1 MKFALIIIIII
12 LFIAILYLYN
22 YRKQV
27 RSIADQLKFIISHDT
42 NKIIFCNMKDK
53 EINKLAREINELI
66 NQSKNLKKEYA
77 NKDIYLKNTLTS
89 LSHDIRT
96 PLTSLD
102 GYIQLLKASDDLN
115 KKDYYTDILQD
126 RVNVLNYM
134 IENLFIYSKL
144 QNQTFHLEL
153 EKCDLKKILVN
164 TIFQYYEEFE
174 KENIDLSIE
183 FNEDE
188 DYYIVSNEIALIRII
203 QNIIKNILEHARDSA
218 VIAMSKVN
226 NEITLEFKNQF
237 DISDKVDSNRI
248 FDLFYKSDSAR
259 SKSSSGIG
267 LAVVEELVKQIKE
280 NIKCE
285 INGTEF
291 SLILTFFKIS

>member
-102 GYIQLLKASDDLN
+102 GYIQLLKVSDDLN

-188 DYYIVSNEIALIRII
+188 DYSIVSNEIALIRII

-218 VIAMSKVN
+218 AIAMSKVN
-226 NEITLEFKNQF
+226 NEIILEFKNGF
-237 DISDKVDSNRI
+237 DISDKIDSNRI

-267 LAVVEELVKQIKE
+267 LAVVDELVRQIKG

-291 SLILTFFKIS
+291 SLILKFFT

>member
-1 MKFALIIIIII
+1 MKFALIIIIIT

-27 RSIADQLKFIISHDT
+27 RSITDQLKFIISHDT
-42 NKIIFCNMKDK
+42 NKIIFCNIKDK

-66 NQSKNLKKEYA
+66 NQSKGLKKEYV

-102 GYIQLLKASDDLN
+102 GYIQLLKVSDDLN

-153 EKCDLKKILVN
+153 ETCDLKKILVN
-164 TIFQYYEEFE
+164 TIFQYYEEFK

-188 DYYIVSNEIALIRII
+188 DYCIISNETALIRII
-203 QNIIKNILEHARDSA
+203 QNSIKNILEHARGSA
-218 VIAMSKVN
+218 AIVMSKIN

-237 DISDKVDSNRI
+237 DNSDNVDSNRI

-267 LAVVEELVKQIKE
+267 LTVVEELVRQIKG

-285 INGTEF
+285 VNGTEF
-291 SLILTFFKIS
+291 SLTLTFIKRS

>member
-27 RSIADQLKFIISHDT
+27 RSITNQLKFIISHDT

-53 EINKLAREINELI
+53 EINKLAREINKLI
-66 NQSKNLKKEYA
+66 NQSKDLKKEYV
-77 NKDIYLKNTLTS
+77 NKDVYLKNTLTS

-102 GYIQLLKASDDLN
+102 GYIQLLKVSDDLN
-115 KKDYYTDILQD
+115 KKDYYIDILQD

-144 QNQTFHLEL
+144 QNQKFHLEF
-153 EKCDLKKILVN
+153 ETCDLKKILVN

-188 DYYIVSNEIALIRII
+188 DYYIISNETALIRII
-203 QNIIKNILEHARDSA
+203 QNSIKNILEHARDNA
-218 VIAMSKVN
+218 VIAMAKVN

-237 DISDKVDSNRI
+237 AISDKVD
-248 FDLFYKSDSAR
+248 
-259 SKSSSGIG
+259 
-267 LAVVEELVKQIKE
+267 QIR
-280 NIKCE
+280 
-285 INGTEF
+285 F
-291 SLILTFFKIS
+291 

>member
-12 LFIAILYLYN
+12 LFIAIFYLYN

-237 DISDKVDSNRI
+237 DISDKIDSNRI

>member
-1 MKFALIIIIII
+1 MK
-12 LFIAILYLYN
+12 N
-22 YRKQV
+22 
-27 RSIADQLKFIISHDT
+27 
-42 NKIIFCNMKDK
+42 K

-66 NQSKNLKKEYA
+66 NQSKGLKKEYV

-144 QNQTFHLEL
+144 QNHIFHLEL
-153 EKCDLKKILVN
+153 EICDLKEILVN
-164 TIFQYYEEFE
+164 TIFQYYEEFQ
-174 KENIDLSIE
+174 KENIDLSIK

-188 DYYIVSNEIALIRII
+188 DYYVVSNETALIRII

-218 VIAMSKVN
+218 VIAMAKVN
-226 NEITLEFKNQF
+226 NKITLEFKNQF
-237 DISDKVDSNRI
+237 DISDKVDPNRI

-267 LAVVEELVKQIKE
+267 LTVVEELVRQIKG

-285 INGTEF
+285 INGTAF
-291 SLILTFFKIS
+291 SLILTFFTK

>member
-12 LFIAILYLYN
+12 LFIAIFYLYN

-218 VIAMSKVN
+218 VIIMSKVN

-267 LAVVEELVKQIKE
+267 LAVVEELVKQIKG

>member
-27 RSIADQLKFIISHDT
+27 RSITEQLKFIISHDT
-42 NKIIFCNMKDK
+42 NKIIFCNMKNK

-66 NQSKNLKKEYA
+66 NQSKGLKKEYV

-144 QNQTFHLEL
+144 QNQIFHLEL
-153 EKCDLKKILVN
+153 ETCDLKEILVN
-164 TIFQYYEEFE
+164 TIFQYYEEFQ
-174 KENIDLSIE
+174 KENIDLSIK

-188 DYYIVSNEIALIRII
+188 DYYIVSNETALIRII

-218 VIAMSKVN
+218 VIAMAKVN
-226 NEITLEFKNQF
+226 NKITLEFKNQF
-237 DISDKVDSNRI
+237 DISDKVDPNRI

-267 LAVVEELVKQIKE
+267 LTVVEELVRQIKG

-285 INGTEF
+285 INGTAF
-291 SLILTFFKIS
+291 SLILTFFTK

>member
-267 LAVVEELVKQIKE
+267 LAVVEELVKQIKG

>member
-237 DISDKVDSNRI
+237 DISDKIDSNRI

>member
-1 MKFALIIIIII
+1 MLWSII
-12 LFIAILYLYN
+12 LVSASIILIN
-22 YRKQV
+22 KE
-27 RSIADQLKFIISHDT
+27 KFIISHDT

-237 DISDKVDSNRI
+237 DISDKIDSNRI

>member
-27 RSIADQLKFIISHDT
+27 RSITEQLKFIISHDT

-53 EINKLAREINELI
+53 EINKLAGEINELI
-66 NQSKNLKKEYA
+66 NQSKDLKKEYV
-77 NKDIYLKNTLTS
+77 NKDIYLKETLTS

-102 GYIQLLKASDDLN
+102 GYIQLLKVNDDLN
-115 KKDYYTDILQD
+115 KKEYYTDILED

-188 DYYIVSNEIALIRII
+188 DYCIISNETALIRII
-203 QNIIKNILEHARDSA
+203 QNSIKNILEHARDSA
-218 VIAMSKVN
+218 AIAMSKVN
-226 NEITLEFKNQF
+226 NEITLEFRNQF
-237 DISDKVDSNRI
+237 DSSDKVDPNRI
-248 FDLFYKSDSAR
+248 FDLFYKGDSAR

-267 LAVVEELVKQIKE
+267 LAVVEELVRQIKG

-291 SLILTFFKIS
+291 SLTLVFIN

>member
-1 MKFALIIIIII
+1 MRFALIIIIII

-27 RSIADQLKFIISHDT
+27 RSITEQLKFIISHDT

-53 EINKLAREINELI
+53 EINKLAGEINELI
-66 NQSKNLKKEYA
+66 NQSKDLKKEYV

-102 GYIQLLKASDDLN
+102 GYIQLLKVSDNLD

-153 EKCDLKKILVN
+153 EKCNLKKILVN
-164 TIFQYYEEFE
+164 TIFQYYEEFK
-174 KENIDLSIE
+174 KENIDLTIE

-188 DYYIVSNEIALIRII
+188 DYYIVSNETALIRII
-203 QNIIKNILEHARDSA
+203 QNAIKNILEHAKDSA
-218 VIAMSKVN
+218 VITMSKVHN
-226 NEITLEFKNQF
+226 GITIEFKNKF
-237 DISDKVDSNRI
+237 DSSDKVDPNRI

-267 LAVVEELVKQIKE
+267 LTVVEELVRQIKG

-285 INGTEF
+285 INKTEF
-291 SLILTFFKIS
+291 SLMLIFS